1 MSVATD
7 PLRASVEDGLRSD
20 DGAERTFRRSIMAAL
35 GVGLIALLGLIVTS
49 VILFQNDQAYSRWVD
64 HTYATEARVSRL
76 GTLLER
82 METVRRGYLLG
93 PDPTYWTTYQQTRAE
108 IPVALDEVG
117 RLTIDNPRQQGALSL
132 LRQLIDGKFAQMRE
146 TLELA
151 HDGDVETAR
160 RNYLAHK
167 SQRLTLQVRAVLA
180 AMQTE
185 ERKLLANRARRER
198 DAAFSLEALS
208 VGVALVLVLLAI
220 GATLLVRRYAGD
232 LGRSQI
238 ALRRL
243 NEGLEGAVRE
253 RTAELTRAND
263 EIQRFAY
270 IVSHDLRSPLVNVMG
285 FTSEL
290 EAGVP
295 ALQKLLAEA
304 DEKAP
309 GLVGRDARSMV
320 VEEIPEAIGFIRSST
335 RKMDRLINAIL
346 KLSREGRRTLNP
358 EPLDM
363 TALAHGVADSLK
375 RLADDRGAQIV
386 VAAPL
391 ADLVS
396 DRVAIEQVVSNLTEN
411 AVKYLSADRAGRIE
425 IAARAQGERV
435 LVEVADNGRGIAPND
450 HERVFEL
457 FRRSGAQDQ
466 PGEGIGL
473 AHVRALVYRLGG
485 TITVDSELGRGSTF
499 RVDLPRRLQRDE
511 GHAA

>member
-1 MSVATD
+1 MKAQALAPAPDAV
-7 PLRASVEDGLRSD
+7 LEDV
-20 DGAERTFRRSIMAAL
+20 AERRFRRVML
-35 GVGLIALLGLIVTS
+35 GLLTVGLLGLISLVTIS
-49 VILFQNDQAYSRWVD
+49 FVLYGRGRDYGRWVD
-64 HTYATEARVSRL
+64 HTYASETKINRLATLTERV
-76 GTLLER
+76 
-82 METVRRGYLLG
+82 ETARRGYLLAPRESYWATYVSTRGLLG
-93 PDPTYWTTYQQTRAE
+93 PQVEDLAAHT
-108 IPVALDEVG
+108 G
-117 RLTIDNPRQQGALSL
+117 DNPRQRADVAELRRLLNAKLAQLSDT
-132 LRQLIDGKFAQMRE
+132 IEVAHAGD
-146 TLELA
+146 LA
-151 HDGDVETAR
+151 
-160 RNYLAHK
+160 
-167 SQRLTLQVRAVLA
+167 
-180 AMQTE
+180 
-185 ERKLLANRARRER
+185 RARATFFRER
-198 DAAFSLEALS
+198 DQQLTVRLRANYARMLGEEQRLLAQRVAREQNNAALLF
-208 VGVALVLVLLAI
+208 GVTLGTAVLLAVLTL
-220 GATLLVRRYAGD
+220 GAVVLVSRYAAD
-232 LGRSQI
+232 LRRSQEV
-238 ALRRL
+238 LRSL
-243 NEGLEGAVRE
+243 NEGLETAVRA
-253 RTAELTRAND
+253 RTAELTRANE

-295 ALQKLLAEA
+295 SLQKLLADA

-363 TALAHGVADSLK
+363 DALARGVADSLK
-375 RLADDRGAQIV
+375 HLADDRGAVIAV
-386 VAAPL
+386 REPL

-411 AVKYLSADRAGRIE
+411 AVKYLSSERPGRIE
-425 IAARAQGERV
+425 IGARAQGGRV
-435 LVEVADNGRGIAPND
+435 VVEVADNGRGIAPHD